1 MDELRKLATA
11 NIALHLMLTKKS
23 EMDFNDKDVLPQEK
37 LSMLLLMIMNHE
49 ILGNTDLETIN
60 DFVCKKCGVMKVFV
74 ADVF

>member
-1 MDELRKLATA
+1 MNYE
-11 NIALHLMLTKKS
+11 NSPQQIYIALHLMLTKKS

-60 DFVCKKCGVMKVFV
+60 DFVCKKMWRHESFRS
-74 ADVF
+74 